1 MKGRM
6 LAVLLA
12 LAVMAYAGI
21 ALAMDM
27 PGVTPEVSGGGLGSM
42 DAHASTKTAGSG
54 HGSMDEQASA
64 EAINGAHGAMEMHSM
79 TPVDRLTL
87 ALDPMYPV
95 GAQVVIETD
104 HMAGTMGARGVVSGA
119 FDTTL
124 YAVDYTASDGTEVKS
139 HRWVVSEEIVGGA
152 DKTFEVGDT
161 VTLGQGHMES
171 LGGAGLSAVIV
182 QVVDGP
188 AYMVDYDPTD
198 GSARVV
204 NHQWIAEFELESA
217 DSAS

>member
-1 MKGRM
+1 
-6 LAVLLA
+6 
-12 LAVMAYAGI
+12 
-21 ALAMDM
+21 
-27 PGVTPEVSGGGLGSM
+27 M
-42 DAHASTKTAGSG
+42 DA
-54 HGSMDEQASA
+54 QASA

-79 TPVDRLTL
+79 TPVDRLTPTV
-87 ALDPMYPV
+87 DPMYPV

-104 HMAGTMGARGVVSGA
+104 HMVAMMGARGVVSGA

-124 YAVDYTASDGTEVKS
+124 YAVDYTASDGTEVKN

-171 LGGAGLSAVIV
+171 LGGTGLSAVIV

-204 NHQWIAEFELESA
+204 NHQWVAGFELKSV
-217 DSAS
+217 D

>member
-27 PGVTPEVSGGGLGSM
+27 PGVTPEAAGGGMGSM

-54 HGSMDEQASA
+54 HGSMDEQA
-64 EAINGAHGAMEMHSM
+64 EVINGAHGAMEMHSM
-79 TPVDRLTL
+79 TPVDRLTP
-87 ALDPMYPV
+87 AVDPMYPV

-104 HMAGTMGARGVVSGA
+104 HMVAMMGAKGVVSGA
-119 FDTTL
+119 FHTTL
-124 YAVDYTASDGTEVKS
+124 YAVDYTASNGTEVKN

-204 NHQWIAEFELESA
+204 NHQWVAEFELKSV
-217 DSAS
+217 D